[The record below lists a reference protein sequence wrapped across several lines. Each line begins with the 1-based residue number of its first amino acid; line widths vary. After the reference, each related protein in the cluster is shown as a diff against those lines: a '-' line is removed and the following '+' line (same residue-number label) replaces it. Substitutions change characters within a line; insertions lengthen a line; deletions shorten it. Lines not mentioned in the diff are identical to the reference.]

1 MALTY
6 ADFLIR
12 GLSSDTKPTTH
23 PNTGA
28 ALLSGW
34 RFYETDMHREY
45 WYNGSS
51 WIGLTNVLSSTGTM
65 PLSAFDLATGHHH
78 ALYAPPMLD
87 DPIVEDGFIIPGP
100 AGPTG
105 VQGVQGAQGLPGI
118 QGPPGQDGDTYD
130 NVMYPVGHGI
140 LSHQS
145 FPGGTTTFLR
155 ADNTF
160 ASVIASVGDPNPQS
174 YTPGSF
180 TVDTGKYVIL
190 SKRLQLTGAQRATIA
205 GTARMR
211 IT

>member
-6 ADFLIR
+6 SDFLVR

-28 ALLSGW
+28 ALPSGW
-34 RFYETDMHREY
+34 RFYETDTNGEY

-51 WIGLTNVLSSTGTM
+51 WIALFVVLSSTGTM
-65 PLSAFDLATGHHH
+65 PLSSTDLAQSHHH
-78 ALYAPPMLD
+78 ALFALPVLD
-87 DPIVEDGFIIPGP
+87 DPVVEDGCSVPGP
-100 AGPTG
+100 AGPPG
-105 VQGVQGAQGLPGI
+105 VQGSPGADGAPGAQGLPG
-118 QGPPGQDGDTYD
+118 QDGDFHD
-130 NVMYPVGHGI
+130 DVMYPVGHGI

-160 ASVIASVGDPNPQS
+160 ASAVVDPNPQS

-180 TVDTGKYVIL
+180 TVATGKYVIL
-190 SKRLQLTGAQRATIA
+190 SKRLQLTGTQRLTVA